1 MNLFLALCLFLASLL
16 CELSSGDGDFL
27 LPPPELRASI
37 SVEAKSPAVSSVA
50 SPKLD
55 GGRVAIVYVFIVSKR
70 NGCDR
75 GLAQYIKF
83 SLQQAVL
90 SQHNANVIL
99 VSNYKECPKVKND
112 ADLIEGVI
120 PVDTASIESE
130 RAQLFL
136 NKSESMFQDDGLGNL
151 WVTSAL
157 RFFYLEDMMK
167 QMKIQELLHIEADNM
182 LYGNLNDLITI
193 FKKGYKGMAATPL
206 NTNKTFMTASVLWI
220 PSVAILSFFNDY
232 LLALATDTKFE
243 ESHTKGLWLM
253 YLDWLRP
260 YACCKHGGVQ
270 QDANGMGLKPF
281 AINEMSQMG
290 YFHELYPQKFQLL
303 PVVPQYPF
311 NINRHIPNIT
321 EFGPHGKESGPPTFD
336 GIWDPNSWGQFI
348 GGTHDKNGR
357 NKGFTDG
364 SHIAGVGIRIAKCR
378 PHMVCGNRTMHAL
391 PKNKVSKDQNTGHAL
406 ECYTAPFVQCGDIE
420 DNNQSPWV
428 PLWNLHVHSKHTEN
442 YISVPCK
449 CQD

>member
-16 CELSSGDGDFL
+16 CVLSSQDGDFL

-157 RFFYLEDMMK
+157 RFFYLEDMM
-167 QMKIQELLHIEADNM
+167 N
-182 LYGNLNDLITI
+182 
-193 FKKGYKGMAATPL
+193 P
-206 NTNKTFMTASVLWI
+206 
-220 PSVAILSFFNDY
+220 
-232 LLALATDTKFE
+232 
-243 ESHTKGLWLM
+243 
-253 YLDWLRP
+253 R
-260 YACCKHGGVQ
+260 
-270 QDANGMGLKPF
+270 
-281 AINEMSQMG
+281 
-290 YFHELYPQKFQLL
+290 
-303 PVVPQYPF
+303 VVTY
-311 NINRHIPNIT
+311 
-321 EFGPHGKESGPPTFD
+321 
-336 GIWDPNSWGQFI
+336 
-348 GGTHDKNGR
+348 
-357 NKGFTDG
+357 
-364 SHIAGVGIRIAKCR
+364 
-378 PHMVCGNRTMHAL
+378 
-391 PKNKVSKDQNTGHAL
+391 
-406 ECYTAPFVQCGDIE
+406 
-420 DNNQSPWV
+420 
-428 PLWNLHVHSKHTEN
+428 
-442 YISVPCK
+442 
-449 CQD
+449 